1 MTQPQPKTA
10 LTDEDNVK
18 MEVVG
23 GGTGYS
29 VEDAYRVLCG
39 LPVQTPTPV
48 VPEE

>member
-1 MTQPQPKTA
+1 MSSP
-10 LTDEDNVK
+10 LSDDDNL
-18 MEVVG
+18 EFTVVEE
-23 GGTGYS
+23 GTGYS